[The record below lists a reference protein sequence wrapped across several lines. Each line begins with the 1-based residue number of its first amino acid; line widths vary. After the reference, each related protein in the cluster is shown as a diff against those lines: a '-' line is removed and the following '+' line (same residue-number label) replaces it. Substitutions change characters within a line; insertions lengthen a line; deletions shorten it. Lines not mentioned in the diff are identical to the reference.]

1 MGVCVACSSVSPDD
15 VMQDD
20 LCPNCLGDE
29 AVEQMEDDIELD
41 EEIFDDV
48 HDDEVSDEE

>member
-1 MGVCVACSSVSPDD
+1 CVACSSVAPDE

-29 AVEQMEDDIELD
+29 AVEQMDDDLELD
-41 EEIFDDV
+41 EEIL
-48 HDDEVSDEE
+48 DDEQDEEMSDEE